1 MKFYNKHYIDQ
12 GDTAISRGIE
22 SAALRIDEKRAVP
35 GFMEDTFQKRTSVR
49 IMVHDIAGRKR
60 LGNGNVPSREN
71 IDETRIS
78 AAHEQMLRELAED
91 DGQDEELSEWFEKE
105 FAEDLGL
112 VNSSDNGVNPEGESL
127 ADAYIRERKASLSE
141 DDNGTNNE
149 RRRGSRTA
157 SLIREGSKRLGDM
170 LKTERAER
178 FVLKREGGIPRNLPL
193 LLEGATDSEDESPDP
208 TPTPTDAEGD
218 WHGSS
223 KDSTIT
229 SPRRR

>member
-1 MKFYNKHYIDQ
+1 MKFYNKYYIDQ

-49 IMVHDIAGRKR
+49 IMVHDIAERKR
-60 LGNGNVPSREN
+60 LWNGNVHSREN
-71 IDETRIS
+71 KDETRIS

-91 DGQDEELSEWFEKE
+91 DGQDEELSIWFEKE

-112 VNSSDNGVNPEGESL
+112 VNSIDNGVNTEEESL

-141 DDNGTNNE
+141 DDNGTNNG
-149 RRRGSRTA
+149 RRRGSRRS

-178 FVLKREGGIPRNLPL
+178 FGLKREGGVPRNLAL

-208 TPTPTDAEGD
+208 TPSPTDAEGD
-218 WHGSS
+218 WHAGRPSS
-223 KDSTIT
+223 E
-229 SPRRR
+229 RV